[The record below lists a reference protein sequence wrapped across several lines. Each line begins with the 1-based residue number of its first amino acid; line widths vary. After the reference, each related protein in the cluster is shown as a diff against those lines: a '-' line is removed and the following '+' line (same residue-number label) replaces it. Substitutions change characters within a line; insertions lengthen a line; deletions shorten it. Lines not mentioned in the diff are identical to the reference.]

1 MMSKVIKMETV
12 RSLNQIRKKSLEFK
26 ENLQTVA
33 FVPTM
38 GSLHKGHLSLIDYA
52 KINADIVIVSIFVNP
67 MQFNENKDFNN
78 YPRNENDDI
87 TLCRSKSVDIV
98 FIPTEEE
105 IINNLSVKVYENE
118 LSNFYCGKFRPGH
131 FEGVCTIVLKLFNLI
146 QPNIAIFGQKD
157 FQQLK
162 IIEKMVND
170 LNILIKIHSV
180 PTLRENDGLAMSS
193 RNKLLSISER
203 QLATNIYKLL
213 LEGKKIFDDGENN
226 VKKILTTISFSNN
239 SIDNFALEYI
249 DIVDYKTFKKINK
262 IIHKSVLIIAVRIG
276 KIRLIDNIILND

>member
-52 KINADIVIVSIFVNP
+52 RINADIVIVSIFVNP
-67 MQFNENKDFNN
+67 IQFNESKDFNN
-78 YPRNENDDI
+78 YPRDENDDV

-98 FIPTEEE
+98 FIPTEKE
-105 IINNLSVKVYENE
+105 IINNLSVKVYEDE

-170 LNILIKIHSV
+170 LNLFIKIHSV

-213 LEGKKIFDDGENN
+213 CEGKKIFNDGENN
-226 VKKILTTISFSNN
+226 VKKILTIISFSINL
-239 SIDNFALEYI
+239 IDNFALEYI

-262 IIHKSVLIIAVRIG
+262 IIDKSVLIIAVRIG

>member
-26 ENLQTVA
+26 ENFQTIA

-38 GSLHKGHLSLIDYA
+38 GSLHKGHLSLIDHA
-52 KINADIVIVSIFVNP
+52 RINADIVIVSIFVNP
-67 MQFNENKDFNN
+67 IQFNESKDFNN
-78 YPRNENDDI
+78 YPRDENDDL
-87 TLCRSKSVDIV
+87 TLCRRKSVDIV

-170 LNILIKIHSV
+170 LNLFIKIHSV

-213 LEGKKIFDDGENN
+213 REGKKIFNDGENN
-226 VKKILTTISFSNN
+226 VKKILTIISLSINL
-239 SIDNFALEYI
+239 IDNFALEYI
-249 DIVDYKTFKKINK
+249 DIVDYKTFKKVNK
-262 IIHKSVLIIAVRIG
+262 IIDKSVLIIAVRIG